1 MLSRILLALCG
12 LLLLGMLVACGAGGT
27 AGSLEYVSGGDADE
41 GRRKI
46 ADVGCGS
53 CHVIPGV
60 PGADSTVGPPLTQWA
75 DRVYIAGALANEPE
89 NLVQWLLD
97 PQAIEPGTAMPNLLL
112 SEKDARDIS
121 AFLYTLR

>member
-12 LLLLGMLVACGAGGT
+12 LLLGMLVACGPGGT

-60 PGADSTVGPPLTQWA
+60 PGANSTVGPPLTQWA
-75 DRVYIAGALANEPE
+75 DRVYIAGSLANEPE

-112 SEKDARDIS
+112 SEQDARDIS